1 MRRSIIILIFIL
13 AFIAIL
19 LLLDLPL
26 YNKITSLREEI
37 KKYEEFLKEKEEILV
52 KVNQLKQV
60 YDSRKSEMN
69 RVFYVL
75 PIEKDLPNLIVQFE
89 ALASENGLI
98 LEKIN
103 FIKQQTTT
111 RRVAAEDAE
120 LGAAETLEPQKDYKT
135 LEVSLSLSGNYQS
148 FQSFLEALEL
158 NIRLMDIKSI
168 SFKTQ
173 KTEAGAGFT
182 FDINLQVYYQ

>member
-1 MRRSIIILIFIL
+1 M
-13 AFIAIL
+13 
-19 LLLDLPL
+19 
-26 YNKITSLREEI
+26 
-37 KKYEEFLKEKEEILV
+37 
-52 KVNQLKQV
+52 KQV

-103 FIKQQTTT
+103 FIKQVTTKKA
-111 RRVAAEDAE
+111 AAEDVE
-120 LGAAETLEPQKDYKT
+120 WGEKSPTSTTTTETLEPQKDYKT